1 MEYEKFNNVFNLRLE
16 QNIEWWLNDILLS
29 NMIDKWVETQN
40 EAEIFKKWM
49 VWFKEAI
56 QCDKNRLFT
65 RLNK

>member
-1 MEYEKFNNVFNLRLE
+1 MEYEKFNNVFDLRLE

-49 VWFKEAI
+49 VWFKDAI
-56 QCDKNRLFT
+56 QSDKNRLFT